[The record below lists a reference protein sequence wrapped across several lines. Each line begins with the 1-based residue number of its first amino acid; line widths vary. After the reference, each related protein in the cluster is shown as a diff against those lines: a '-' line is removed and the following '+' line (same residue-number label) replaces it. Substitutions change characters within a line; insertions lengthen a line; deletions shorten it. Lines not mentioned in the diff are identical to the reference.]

1 MTARIVMERIGER
14 SRVGSL
20 FSDHKRRSGLAKI
33 PGKRLPS
40 SNALER
46 WLEKGQPAQS
56 FGNQTGGFLTFNR
69 VLQRSMDQRGKIELI
84 ESDLRLR
91 AGEPRIT
98 VKRGV
103 TALVQHFRLFG
114 EAKTCPQIGWGITE
128 TPGFLSAVRFCGK
141 LGLTI
146 QTIKEA
152 PMEIVPLG
160 PGFAA
165 ELRGVTLA
173 EIAANDAAY
182 KEARAA
188 FEEHSVLVFRG
199 QDVTDEAQIAFSRRF
214 GPLEVTP
221 TASPGAGTHLVIL
234 STMDKDGKVVP
245 ADHRIALR
253 NKANQLWHTDST
265 FKSVPALASV
275 LSARIIPAHGGETE
289 YVSTRLAWDRIDP
302 ALRRQLA
309 NSFAWHDYSHSRA
322 KIAPDI
328 VSADER
334 AALPP
339 HCWRMMW
346 RNPVNG
352 RSSLYI
358 ASHAYAIE
366 GMEQAAAQKLLAA
379 LIDAATAPG
388 SSYVHTWREGD
399 VVMWD
404 NRATLHRGRPWPAH
418 EARLMVRTTIS
429 ATAAD
434 GVESMRPPSRQ
445 AAE

>member
-1 MTARIVMERIGER
+1 
-14 SRVGSL
+14 
-20 FSDHKRRSGLAKI
+20 
-33 PGKRLPS
+33 
-40 SNALER
+40 
-46 WLEKGQPAQS
+46 
-56 FGNQTGGFLTFNR
+56 
-69 VLQRSMDQRGKIELI
+69 
-84 ESDLRLR
+84 
-91 AGEPRIT
+91 
-98 VKRGV
+98 
-103 TALVQHFRLFG
+103 
-114 EAKTCPQIGWGITE
+114 
-128 TPGFLSAVRFCGK
+128 
-141 LGLTI
+141 
-146 QTIKEA
+146 
-152 PMEIVPLG
+152 MEIVPLG

-182 KEARAA
+182 EEARAA

-199 QDVTDEAQIAFSRRF
+199 QEVADELQVAFSRRF

-221 TASPGAGTHLVIL
+221 AASLGAGTNLVIL
-234 STMDKDGKVVP
+234 STIDKDGKVVP
-245 ADHRIALR
+245 ADHRLALR

-289 YVSTRLAWDRIDP
+289 YVSTRLAWARLDP
-302 ALRRQLA
+302 GVRKQIE
-309 NSFAWHDYSHSRA
+309 NSFAWHDYSHSRG
-322 KIAPDI
+322 KIAPNI
-328 VSADER
+328 VTAEER

-339 HCWRMMW
+339 QCWRMMW
-346 RNPVNG
+346 KNPVNG
-352 RSSLYI
+352 RNALYI

-366 GMEQAAAQKLLAA
+366 GTEQGAAQGLLAE

-388 SSYVHTWREGD
+388 LSYVHTWRQGD

-434 GVESMRPPSRQ
+434 GLETVRPPARQ